1 MSRGTMANIY
11 ITAIRL
17 SIPNGSHEHISR
29 VWYSETSKQY
39 QQGHQNKTVQE
50 AIDFLGNSFNSA
62 KVYNPR
68 TGGTVDVNVVRT
80 HSGSYLRTSP
90 DNTTADNLLSLPR
103 K

>member
-1 MSRGTMANIY
+1 MSNIY

-17 SIPNGSHEHISR
+17 TLPNGSHEHISHI
-29 VWYSETSKQY
+29 WCSETSKQY
-39 QQGHQNKTVQE
+39 QQGHAQKTIQE
-50 AIDFLGNSFNSA
+50 AVDFLGNSSNSA

-80 HSGSYLRTSP
+80 HSGAYLRTSP